1 MDLDAFG
8 VTPTKSFPDKL
19 KDYFIEFFETIV
31 VIGAIFTLIYLFVA
45 RVHKVSGNSMVPTF
59 QSGDFLITE
68 KVAYRLGSPK
78 RGDII
83 VLKNPRNESQD
94 FIKRVIGLPGDD
106 VEIEGGSVFING
118 QLLSEQYLPNNT
130 STAPGAFLTEGNTIK
145 VGTNQYFVFGDNRN
159 HSSDSRDWG
168 GVTKREIV
176 GKAFFRYWP
185 PKDIGLL

>member
-1 MDLDAFG
+1 MDLETLSA
-8 VTPTKSFPDKL
+8 PSEKSFPDKL

-31 VIGAIFTLIYLFVA
+31 VVGAIFTLIYLFVA
-45 RVHKVSGNSMVPTF
+45 RVHKVSGNSMIPTF

-68 KVAYRLGSPK
+68 KVDYRLGSPK

-83 VLKNPRNESQD
+83 VLKNPRDESQD
-94 FIKRVIGLPGDD
+94 FIKRIIGLPGDD
-106 VEIEGGSVFING
+106 VKIEGGSVFING
-118 QLLSEQYLPNNT
+118 QLLSEQYLPNST
-130 STAPGAFLTEGNTIK
+130 STAPGAFLTEGNTVR

-168 GVTKREIV
+168 GVTKKEIV